1 MVVQREDTT
10 GMGTILLE
18 EVYQDKLWLI
28 ESPEGG
34 VWLMLKD
41 ERKQNKQSGTLWV
54 VKYGDTQGCI
64 EK

>member
-18 EVYQDKLWLI
+18 EVYQGKFWLI

-34 VWLMLKD
+34 VRMMLRD
-41 ERKQNKQSGTLWV
+41 EWKVS
-54 VKYGDTQGCI
+54 
-64 EK
+64 